1 MLFFFVHLQ
10 ITNYPNSFG
19 MINTKFKMFLLFC
32 FGLVQVFAQ
41 SSVNTA
47 GGDGSGNG
55 GSVSFSIGQPIYQ
68 TRSGS
73 NGSAAEGVQQPYEIS
88 VLSVSEGVAGI
99 NLLVQAYPNPT
110 TDYLT
115 IDILDFE
122 ISNLTYQLYDIQ
134 GKLIQNEQI
143 ISSQTNVVM
152 RNLVPATY
160 IIKVIQKNK
169 ELKSFKIIKN

>member
-1 MLFFFVHLQ
+1 
-10 ITNYPNSFG
+10 
-19 MINTKFKMFLLFC
+19 MINIKFKMFLLFC

-55 GSVSFSIGQPIYQ
+55 GSVSFSVGQPMYQ
-68 TRSGS
+68 TLTG
-73 NGSAAEGVQQPYEIS
+73 NNVTAAEGVQQPYEIS
-88 VLSVSEGVAGI
+88 VLSVTEGVAGI

-115 IDILDFE
+115 IDILDYE

-134 GKLIQNEQI
+134 GKLIQNEHI
-143 ISSQTNVVM
+143 VSSQTNVVM
-152 RNLVPATY
+152 QNLVPSTY
-160 IIKVIQKNK
+160 IIRVMQKNR